1 MVVRVVLLEPEKP
14 GNIGAIAR
22 SMKNFDLDDLW
33 IVNPK
38 TRIEGDARA
47 YAMRGLQ
54 ILETARIVP
63 TFDEA
68 LEDVHVV
75 VGTSSVAAKS
85 SSNVP
90 RVAITPKQLAE
101 RVSSTKGSVALVFGR
116 ESSGLTNQELEAC
129 DFMVTIPASHD
140 YNVLNVATAA
150 SIMFYEIFH
159 RTKARQDGLASE
171 ASKQRLLIQF
181 DRLASKCE
189 TQSHR
194 RRLAQRALRNVVSRS
209 FISTREA
216 SLLVGVFRKAVSRLV

>member
-1 MVVRVVLLEPEKP
+1 MGVRVVLLEPEKP

-22 SMKNFDLDDLW
+22 SMRNFDLNDLW
-33 IVNPK
+33 IINPK
-38 TRIEGDARA
+38 TRIDGDERA

-54 ILETARIVP
+54 ILESARIVQSL
-63 TFDEA
+63 DEA
-68 LEDVHVV
+68 LKDIHVV
-75 VGTSSVAAKS
+75 VGTSSVAARS
-85 SSNVP
+85 SSNVS

-101 RVSSTKGSVALVFGR
+101 RVSSAKGSIALVFGR
-116 ESSGLTNQELEAC
+116 ESSGLTNQELDSC

-159 RTKARQDGLASE
+159 RTKARQDELASE

-181 DRLASKCE
+181 DRLTTKCE
-189 TQSHR
+189 MQAHR

-209 FISTREA
+209 FISRREA

>member
-1 MVVRVVLLEPEKP
+1 MGVRVVLLEPEKP

-22 SMKNFDLDDLW
+22 SMRNFDLNDLW
-33 IVNPK
+33 IINPK
-38 TRIEGDARA
+38 TKIDGEAEA

-54 ILETARIVP
+54 ILESARIAQ
-63 TFDEA
+63 TLDEA
-68 LEDVHVV
+68 LKDIQVV
-75 VGTSSVAAKS
+75 VGTSSVAARS
-85 SSNVP
+85 SSNLP

-101 RVSSTKGSVALVFGR
+101 RVSSTRGSIALVFGR
-116 ESSGLTNQELEAC
+116 ESSGLTNEELESC

-150 SIMFYEIFH
+150 SIMFYEVFH
-159 RTKARQDGLASE
+159 RTNARQDELASE

-181 DRLASKCE
+181 DRLTRKCE
-189 TQSHR
+189 MQTHR

-209 FISTREA
+209 FISSREA

>member
-1 MVVRVVLLEPEKP
+1 MGIRVVLLEPEKP

-22 SMKNFDLDDLW
+22 SMRNFDLNDLW
-33 IVNPK
+33 IINPK
-38 TRIEGDARA
+38 TRIDGDARA

-54 ILETARIVP
+54 ILESARIVQSL
-63 TFDEA
+63 DEA
-68 LEDVHVV
+68 LKDIHVV
-75 VGTSSVAAKS
+75 VGTSSVAARS
-85 SSNVP
+85 SSNVS

-101 RVSSTKGSVALVFGR
+101 RVSSAKGSIALVFGR
-116 ESSGLTNQELEAC
+116 ESSGLTNQELDSC

-159 RTKARQDGLASE
+159 RTKARQDELASE

-181 DRLASKCE
+181 DRLTTKCE
-189 TQSHR
+189 MQAHR

-209 FISTREA
+209 FISRREA

>member
-1 MVVRVVLLEPEKP
+1 MGVRVILLEPEKP

-22 SMKNFDLDDLW
+22 SMKNFDLDDFW

-54 ILETARIVP
+54 ILESARIVQ

-68 LEDVHVV
+68 LKDVHVV

-116 ESSGLTNQELEAC
+116 ESSGLTNHELDAC
-129 DFMVTIPASHD
+129 DFMVTIPASDD

-150 SIMFYEIFH
+150 SIIFYEVFH
-159 RTKARQDGLASE
+159 RTKPRQDELASE

-189 TQSHR
+189 MQPHR
-194 RRLAQRALRNVVSRS
+194 RRLAQRALRNVISRS